1 MLFVVY
7 KRKLLIEMSLK
18 RKLTQDDL
26 RKAMSE
32 HKKKAGVV
40 KRIESP
46 LAKYTDAGQL
56 MCILC
61 KTIVRSEAVWPVH
74 LNSKSHKENILSAK
88 KTKLETDTTKVHT
101 GLKRSTSPSQ
111 ESSANKKIKGI
122 LKANKTQSTQVSSA
136 LPSDFFDK
144 PSKQVNGTARSNAV
158 AQKSESKKEVA
169 SEKDVKNVETEEEK
183 DRNKDASQIQ
193 LPEGFFDD
201 PVLDAKVRNVE
212 YKNPIEEE
220 WEKFQKVIKE
230 ETAQSAQ
237 IIADDQEEAT
247 TERQL
252 DEIEEQ
258 IRHWSRVMDLV
269 KRKEQVQAADRKQKN
284 VDDDNSSGDEAE
296 FDEFLDWRAKNS
308 YK

>member
-1 MLFVVY
+1 
-7 KRKLLIEMSLK
+7 MSLK

-32 HKKKAGVV
+32 HKKKFGIV
-40 KRIESP
+40 KKIDSP
-46 LAKYTDAGQL
+46 LAKYSDSGQL

-61 KTIVRSEAVWPVH
+61 KSVVRNETIWPVH
-74 LNSKSHKENILSAK
+74 LNSKVHKDNVALAK
-88 KTKLETDTTKVHT
+88 KTKLETESIVKISNVQTF
-101 GLKRSTSPSQ
+101 KRPPSPSQ
-111 ESSANKKIKGI
+111 NTSPNKKIKGI
-122 LKANKTQSTQVSSA
+122 LKNSSQPIQTKSN
-136 LPSDFFDK
+136 LPADFFDD
-144 PSKQVNGTARSNAV
+144 N
-158 AQKSESKKEVA
+158 SKKVNNA
-169 SEKDVKNVETEEEK
+169 SVLTQKLENKEKDSIVNTTDVQHAEEEEK
-183 DRNKDASQIQ
+183 EKEKIKDTNQAV

-201 PVLDAKVRNVE
+201 PVMDAKVRNVE
-212 YKNPIEEE
+212 YKDPIEEE
-220 WEKFQKVIKE
+220 WEKFQKEIKE

-258 IRHWSRVMDLV
+258 IRHWSRVIDLA
-269 KRKEQVQAADRKQKN
+269 KCMEQVQGTDRKQEN
-284 VDDDNSSGDEAE
+284 IGDDVSSGDETE

>member
-1 MLFVVY
+1 
-7 KRKLLIEMSLK
+7 MSLK

-26 RKAMSE
+26 RKAMNE
-32 HKKKAGVV
+32 HKKKLGAV
-40 KRIESP
+40 KKIESP

-61 KTIVRSEAVWPVH
+61 NIIIRSEAVWPVH
-74 LNSKSHKENILSAK
+74 LNSKSHKESIALAK
-88 KTKLETDTTKVHT
+88 KTKLETDTSKVQT
-101 GLKRSTSPSQ
+101 FKRPSSPSQ
-111 ESSANKKIKGI
+111 EASANKKIKGI
-122 LKANKTQSTQVSSA
+122 LKNSTTQSAQVLSN
-136 LPSDFFDK
+136 LPPDFFDNSSK
-144 PSKQVNGTARSNAV
+144 PSNGTIPLSTSV
-158 AQKSESKKEVA
+158 IVKVSENDKELVH
-169 SEKDVKNVETEEEK
+169 EKDVKSTENEEEK
-183 DRNKDASQIQ
+183 EKEKSKDITQPA

-201 PVLDAKVRNVE
+201 PILDAKVRNVE

-220 WEKFQKVIKE
+220 WEKFQKEIKE

-269 KRKEQVQAADRKQKN
+269 KRKEQVQATDRKQKN
-284 VDDDNSSGDEAE
+284 ADEDVSSGDEAE

>member
-1 MLFVVY
+1 
-7 KRKLLIEMSLK
+7 MSLK

-32 HKKKAGVV
+32 HKKKLSVV
-40 KRIESP
+40 KKIESP
-46 LAKYTDAGQL
+46 LARYTDAGQL

-61 KTIVRSEAVWPVH
+61 KVTIRSEAVWPVH
-74 LNSKSHKENILSAK
+74 LNSKTHKENITLAK
-88 KTKLETDTTKVHT
+88 KAKLETDTSKTPAHT
-101 GLKRSTSPSQ
+101 FKRPTSPSQ

-122 LKANKTQSTQVSSA
+122 LKNSLTHLTQVASN
-136 LPSDFFDK
+136 LPSDFFDNTC
-144 PSKQVNGTARSNAV
+144 KQSNGTIPLNASVPIQRSENDK
-158 AQKSESKKEVA
+158 QLINDKEL
-169 SEKDVKNVETEEEK
+169 KYVEIEEEK
-183 DRNKDASQIQ
+183 ETEKNKDINQPV

-201 PVLDAKVRNVE
+201 PILDAKVRNVE

-220 WEKFQKVIKE
+220 WEKFQREIKE

-269 KRKEQVQAADRKQKN
+269 KRKEQVQATDRKQKN
-284 VDDDNSSGDEAE
+284 TDEDVSSEDEAE

>member
-1 MLFVVY
+1 
-7 KRKLLIEMSLK
+7 MSLK

-26 RKAMSE
+26 RKAMNE
-32 HKKKAGVV
+32 HKKKLGTV
-40 KRIESP
+40 KKIESP
-46 LAKYTDAGQL
+46 LAKYTDSGQL

-61 KTIVRSEAVWPVH
+61 KSTVRNETVWPVH
-74 LNSKSHKENILSAK
+74 LNSKIHKENIALAK
-88 KTKLETDTTKVHT
+88 KTKLETENPVKTANVTSF
-101 GLKRSTSPSQ
+101 KRPLSPSQ
-111 ESSANKKIKGI
+111 NVSINKKIKGI
-122 LKANKTQSTQVSSA
+122 LKNNSQPVTQTKSS
-136 LPSDFFDK
+136 LPADFFDNNT
-144 PSKQVNGTARSNAV
+144 KQVNGGPSSAT
-158 AQKSESKKEVA
+158 QKSESKDSTTNITDVQSVEV
-169 SEKDVKNVETEEEK
+169 EEEK
-183 DRNKDASQIQ
+183 EKEKEKEKVKDTNTSA

-212 YKNPIEEE
+212 YKDPIEEE
-220 WEKFQKVIKE
+220 WEKFQKEIKE

-269 KRKEQVQAADRKQKN
+269 KRKEQVQATDRKQEN
-284 VDDDNSSGDEAE
+284 IDDNVSSGDETE

>member
-1 MLFVVY
+1 MP
-7 KRKLLIEMSLK
+7 LK

-32 HKKKAGVV
+32 HKKKLGVV
-40 KRIESP
+40 KKIESP
-46 LAKYTDAGQL
+46 LARYTDVGQL
-56 MCILC
+56 MCVLC
-61 KTIVRSEAVWPVH
+61 KVTIRSEAVWPVH
-74 LNSKSHKENILSAK
+74 LNSKTHKENIALAK
-88 KTKLETDTTKVHT
+88 KTKLEPDTPKTVAHSF
-101 GLKRSTSPSQ
+101 KRSTSPSQ
-111 ESSANKKIKGI
+111 ESSPNKKIKGI
-122 LKANKTQSTQVSSA
+122 LKNPSAQSTQVA
-136 LPSDFFDK
+136 GGVLSDFFDNN
-144 PSKQVNGTARSNAV
+144 SKQSNGTETSNTSAII
-158 AQKSESKKEVA
+158 QKSDNSNELANDKEL
-169 SEKDVKNVETEEEK
+169 KNTETEEEREK
-183 DRNKDASQIQ
+183 DKSKDISQPV

-220 WEKFQKVIKE
+220 WEKFQKEIKE

-252 DEIEEQ
+252 GEIEEQ
-258 IRHWSRVMDLV
+258 LRHWSRVMDLV
-269 KRKEQVQAADRKQKN
+269 KRKEQVQATDRKQKN
-284 VDDDNSSGDEAE
+284 TDEDVSSGDEAE

>member
-1 MLFVVY
+1 
-7 KRKLLIEMSLK
+7 MSLK

-32 HKKKAGVV
+32 HKKKLGTV
-40 KRIESP
+40 KKVESP

-61 KTIVRSEAVWPVH
+61 KTAVHSEAVWSVH
-74 LNSKSHKENILSAK
+74 LNSKTHKENIILAK
-88 KTKLETDTTKVHT
+88 KTKLETESPTATTRT
-101 GLKRSTSPSQ
+101 FKRPTSPQ
-111 ESSANKKIKGI
+111 EPTTNKKIKSI
-122 LKANKTQSTQVSSA
+122 LKNATVQSTQVPSN

-144 PSKQVNGTARSNAV
+144 PSKQPNGMVLSNTSVIKKRS
-158 AQKSESKKEVA
+158 EDDKEH
-169 SEKDVKNVETEEEK
+169 EKELKNVKAQEENEK
-183 DRNKDASQIQ
+183 EIERDKDANQAV

-220 WEKFQKVIKE
+220 WEKFQKEIKE

-237 IIADDQEEAT
+237 IIAEDQEEAT

-269 KRKEQVQAADRKQKN
+269 KRKEQVQATDRKQN
-284 VDDDNSSGDEAE
+284 NTDEDISSGDEAE

>member
-1 MLFVVY
+1 
-7 KRKLLIEMSLK
+7 MSLK

-32 HKKKAGVV
+32 HKKKIGAV
-40 KRIESP
+40 KKIESP

-74 LNSKSHKENILSAK
+74 LNSKTHKENIILAK
-88 KTKLETDTTKVHT
+88 KTKLETNPTKVQT
-101 GLKRSTSPSQ
+101 FKRPTSPLQ
-111 ESSANKKIKGI
+111 ESSTNKKIKGI
-122 LKANKTQSTQVSSA
+122 LKNSTQSAQVLSS
-136 LPSDFFDK
+136 LPSDFFDN
-144 PSKQVNGTARSNAV
+144 PKQVNCTIPSSTPIIT
-158 AQKSESKKEVA
+158 QQSENDKEPVH
-169 SEKDVKNVETEEEK
+169 EKDLKNVEVEEEK
-183 DRNKDASQIQ
+183 EKERSKDTNQPP

-220 WEKFQKVIKE
+220 WEKFQKEIKE
-230 ETAQSAQ
+230 EAAQSAQ

-269 KRKEQVQAADRKQKN
+269 KRKEQVQATDRKQKN
-284 VDDDNSSGDEAE
+284 TDEDVSSEDEVD

>member
-1 MLFVVY
+1 
-7 KRKLLIEMSLK
+7 MSLK

-26 RKAMSE
+26 RKAMSD
-32 HKKKAGVV
+32 HKKKLGVV
-40 KRIESP
+40 KKIESP

-61 KTIVRSEAVWPVH
+61 KAVVRSETVWPVH
-74 LNSKSHKENILSAK
+74 LNSKSHKENIELAK
-88 KTKLETDTTKVHT
+88 KTKLEAATKTTTHT
-101 GLKRSTSPSQ
+101 FKRPVSPSQ
-111 ESSANKKIKGI
+111 ESSANKKVRGI
-122 LKANKTQSTQVSSA
+122 LKNPLPQSAQIASN
-136 LPSDFFDK
+136 LPADFFDSPK
-144 PSKQVNGTARSNAV
+144 QSNGSIPTNASVTTSKLENKDIANDKDTKHTKAEE
-158 AQKSESKKEVA
+158 K
-169 SEKDVKNVETEEEK
+169 EKDK
-183 DRNKDASQIQ
+183 NKDANQTV

-220 WEKFQKVIKE
+220 WEKFQKEIKE

-269 KRKEQVQAADRKQKN
+269 KRKEQVQATDRKQMN
-284 VDDDNSSGDEAE
+284 TDEDVSSDGESD

>member
-1 MLFVVY
+1 
-7 KRKLLIEMSLK
+7 MSLK

-32 HKKKAGVV
+32 HKKKIGAV
-40 KRIESP
+40 KKIESP

-56 MCILC
+56 MCVLC
-61 KTIVRSEAVWPVH
+61 KAIIRSETVWPVH
-74 LNSKSHKENILSAK
+74 LNSKTHKENIALAK
-88 KTKLETDTTKVHT
+88 KTKLETDPTKVQT
-101 GLKRSTSPSQ
+101 FKRPMSPSQ
-111 ESSANKKIKGI
+111 ESSTNKKIKGI
-122 LKANKTQSTQVSSA
+122 LKNSSAQSAQVSSS
-136 LPSDFFDK
+136 LPADFFDN
-144 PSKQVNGTARSNAV
+144 PKQVNGTISSSTPMAT
-158 AQKSESKKEVA
+158 QWSEDNKEPVH
-169 SEKDVKNVETEEEK
+169 EKDLKNIEVEEEK
-183 DRNKDASQIQ
+183 EKDKSKDINQPL

-220 WEKFQKVIKE
+220 WEKFQKEIKE

-269 KRKEQVQAADRKQKN
+269 KRKEQVQATDRKQKN
-284 VDDDNSSGDEAE
+284 ADEDISSGDETE

>member
-1 MLFVVY
+1 
-7 KRKLLIEMSLK
+7 MSLK

-32 HKKKAGVV
+32 HKRKLGVV
-40 KRIESP
+40 KKIESP

-61 KTIVRSEAVWPVH
+61 KAVVRSETVWPVH
-74 LNSKSHKENILSAK
+74 LNSKSHKENVELAK
-88 KTKLETDTTKVHT
+88 KTKLEATTKTARHT
-101 GLKRSTSPSQ
+101 FKRPTSPSQ
-111 ESSANKKIKGI
+111 ESPANKKIRGI
-122 LKANKTQSTQVSSA
+122 LKNPLSQSTQVASS
-136 LPSDFFDK
+136 LPADFFDN
-144 PSKQVNGTARSNAV
+144 SKQSNGSLPTNASV
-158 AQKSESKKEVA
+158 TVCVHKSESKDLTNN
-169 SEKDVKNVETEEEK
+169 KDITTETEEEK
-183 DRNKDASQIQ
+183 KIDKNKNANQTV

-220 WEKFQKVIKE
+220 WEKFQKEIKE

-269 KRKEQVQAADRKQKN
+269 KRKEQVQATDRKQKN
-284 VDDDNSSGDEAE
+284 TDEDISSDDEAD

>member
-1 MLFVVY
+1 
-7 KRKLLIEMSLK
+7 MSLK

-26 RKAMSE
+26 RKAMNE
-32 HKKKAGVV
+32 HKKKLGVV
-40 KRIESP
+40 KKIESP

-61 KTIVRSEAVWPVH
+61 NIIIRSEAVWPVH
-74 LNSKSHKENILSAK
+74 LNSKSHKENIALAK
-88 KTKLETDTTKVHT
+88 KTKLETDP
-101 GLKRSTSPSQ
+101 LKLQTFKRPTSPSQ
-111 ESSANKKIKGI
+111 EASANKKIKGI
-122 LKANKTQSTQVSSA
+122 LKNSTPQSAQVPSN
-136 LPSDFFDK
+136 LPSDFFDN
-144 PSKQVNGTARSNAV
+144 PSKQSNGTIPLSTSV
-158 AQKSESKKEVA
+158 IIKVSENDKELVH
-169 SEKDVKNVETEEEK
+169 EKDLKTAETEDEK
-183 DRNKDASQIQ
+183 DKEKEKEKSKDIAQPA

-220 WEKFQKVIKE
+220 WEKFQKEIKE

-269 KRKEQVQAADRKQKN
+269 KRKEQVQATDRKQKN
-284 VDDDNSSGDEAE
+284 TDEDVSSGDEAE

>member
-1 MLFVVY
+1 
-7 KRKLLIEMSLK
+7 MSLK

-32 HKKKAGVV
+32 HKKKLGVV
-40 KRIESP
+40 KKIESP
-46 LAKYTDAGQL
+46 LARYTDAGQL

-61 KTIVRSEAVWPVH
+61 KANIRSEAVWSVH
-74 LNSKSHKENILSAK
+74 LNSKTHKENITLAK
-88 KTKLETDTTKVHT
+88 KAKLETDTPKPAAHT
-101 GLKRSTSPSQ
+101 FKRPTSPSQ
-111 ESSANKKIKGI
+111 ESSASKKIKGI
-122 LKANKTQSTQVSSA
+122 LKNSLTHLSQVASN
-136 LPSDFFDK
+136 LPSDFFD
-144 PSKQVNGTARSNAV
+144 STCKQSNGIPSNAS
-158 AQKSESKKEVA
+158 ATIQRSENDKQLINDKESKNAEI
-169 SEKDVKNVETEEEK
+169 EEEK
-183 DRNKDASQIQ
+183 ETEKNKDTNQPV

-220 WEKFQKVIKE
+220 WEKFQREIKE

-269 KRKEQVQAADRKQKN
+269 KRKEQVQATDRKQKN
-284 VDDDNSSGDEAE
+284 TDEDASSEDEAD

>member
-1 MLFVVY
+1 
-7 KRKLLIEMSLK
+7 MSLK

-26 RKAMSE
+26 RKAMNE
-32 HKKKAGVV
+32 HKKKLGTV
-40 KRIESP
+40 KKIESP
-46 LAKYTDAGQL
+46 LAKYTDSGQL

-61 KTIVRSEAVWPVH
+61 KSIVRNETVWPVH
-74 LNSKSHKENILSAK
+74 LNSKIHKENIALAK
-88 KTKLETDTTKVHT
+88 MTKLEPESSVKASSNATTF
-101 GLKRSTSPSQ
+101 KRPPSPSLNT
-111 ESSANKKIKGI
+111 SVNKKIKGI
-122 LKANKTQSTQVSSA
+122 LKNNSQPVAQAKSS
-136 LPSDFFDK
+136 LPADFFDNNT
-144 PSKQVNGTARSNAV
+144 KQVNGELSSAI
-158 AQKSESKKEVA
+158 QKSEN
-169 SEKDVKNVETEEEK
+169 KDSTANITDVQSIEIEEEK
-183 DRNKDASQIQ
+183 EKEKEKVKDMNVSV

-201 PVLDAKVRNVE
+201 PIMDAKVRNVE
-212 YKNPIEEE
+212 YKDPIEEE
-220 WEKFQKVIKE
+220 WEKFQKAIKE

-269 KRKEQVQAADRKQKN
+269 KRKEQVQATDRKQEN
-284 VDDDNSSGDEAE
+284 VDENMSSGDETE

>member
-1 MLFVVY
+1 MAN
-7 KRKLLIEMSLK
+7 
-18 RKLTQDDL
+18 T
-26 RKAMSE
+26 
-32 HKKKAGVV
+32 
-40 KRIESP
+40 
-46 LAKYTDAGQL
+46 YTDAGQL

-61 KTIVRSEAVWPVH
+61 KSVVRNETVWTVH
-74 LNSKSHKENILSAK
+74 LNSKTHKENIALAK
-88 KTKLETDTTKVHT
+88 RGKSEAENAPKPVAPVF
-101 GLKRSTSPSQ
+101 KRPPSPHQ
-111 ESSANKKIKGI
+111 EATANKKIKGI
-122 LKANKTQSTQVSSA
+122 LKKSVLQSADASAN
-136 LPSDFFDK
+136 LPADFFDSAAK
-144 PSKQVNGTARSNAV
+144 QPVSGITSIPSATMHKLENNVDSVNNI
-158 AQKSESKKEVA
+158 ESKTMEVDEGKEKG
-169 SEKDVKNVETEEEK
+169 KDGNQTV
-183 DRNKDASQIQ
+183 

-201 PVLDAKVRNVE
+201 PVMDAKVRNVE

-220 WEKFQKVIKE
+220 WEKFQKEIKE

-269 KRKEQVQAADRKQKN
+269 KRKEEVQATDRKQES
-284 VDDDNSSGDEAE
+284 VDDDVSSGDETE

>member
-1 MLFVVY
+1 
-7 KRKLLIEMSLK
+7 MSLK

-32 HKKKAGVV
+32 HRKKLGAV
-40 KRIESP
+40 KKIESP

-61 KTIVRSEAVWPVH
+61 KVVVRSETVWPVH
-74 LNSKSHKENILSAK
+74 LISKTHKENIVLAK
-88 KTKLETDTTKVHT
+88 ETKLETNTTKVQT
-101 GLKRSTSPSQ
+101 FKRPTSPTQ
-111 ESSANKKIKGI
+111 ESSATKKIKGI
-122 LKANKTQSTQVSSA
+122 LKNSMAQSTQIPSN
-136 LPSDFFDK
+136 LPLDFFDNS
-144 PSKQVNGTARSNAV
+144 SKQVSGMIQSNTSVMTQRS
-158 AQKSESKKEVA
+158 EDDKELA
-169 SEKDVKNVETEEEK
+169 HEKELKNTEVEEEREK
-183 DRNKDASQIQ
+183 EKERNKDTNQPA

-220 WEKFQKVIKE
+220 WEKFQKEIKE

-269 KRKEQVQAADRKQKN
+269 KRKEQVQATERKQKKADED
-284 VDDDNSSGDEAE
+284 VSSGDEAE

-308 YK
+308 YN